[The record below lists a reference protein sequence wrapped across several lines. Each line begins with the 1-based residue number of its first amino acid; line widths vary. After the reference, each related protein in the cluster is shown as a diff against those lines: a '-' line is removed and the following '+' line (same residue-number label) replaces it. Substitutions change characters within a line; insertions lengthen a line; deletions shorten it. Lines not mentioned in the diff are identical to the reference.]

1 MGYIAF
7 NQTRILSST
16 TKKRKKERKKESTS
30 ILHDSTKINLQK
42 QDQESNHFIYSHFQ
56 CVSGGGAS

>member
-16 TKKRKKERKKESTS
+16 TKKRKKERKKERINFDSS
-30 ILHDSTKINLQK
+30 RFHKNQSSKARAGVQPLHIFPFSM
-42 QDQESNHFIYSHFQ
+42 
-56 CVSGGGAS
+56 C